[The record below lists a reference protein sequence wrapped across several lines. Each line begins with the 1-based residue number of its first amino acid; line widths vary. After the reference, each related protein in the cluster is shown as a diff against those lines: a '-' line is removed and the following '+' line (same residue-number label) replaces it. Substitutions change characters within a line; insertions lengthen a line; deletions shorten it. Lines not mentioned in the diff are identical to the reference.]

1 MAAGVLL
8 TACATATLSPEAENP
23 LLRPLR
29 VFGAPAEV
37 LAPLSPAMAGDK
49 DWRLVEQ
56 QAGYAHLV
64 HYTKTLRF
72 ADDVELFAVT
82 VTAGESAVAATSTSR
97 IGIGDFGQN
106 ARNLADLLGRLRE
119 AWSAE
124 GRPWREATSAAS
136 P

>member
-1 MAAGVLL
+1 MLSG
-8 TACATATLSPEAENP
+8 CASATLTSEAEDP

-29 VFGAPAEV
+29 VSGAPAEV
-37 LAPLSPAMAGDK
+37 LAPLSRVIAGDE
-49 DWRLVEQ
+49 DWRLVDR

-64 HYTKTLRF
+64 HYTKTFRF
-72 ADDVELFAVT
+72 ADDVELFAVA